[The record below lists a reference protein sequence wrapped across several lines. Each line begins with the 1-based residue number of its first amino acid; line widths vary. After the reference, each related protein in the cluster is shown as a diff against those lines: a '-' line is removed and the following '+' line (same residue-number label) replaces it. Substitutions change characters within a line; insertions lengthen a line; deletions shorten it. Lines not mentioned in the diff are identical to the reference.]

1 VRTTSRTKGAVVV
14 VALSTVVL
22 LSATSSG
29 SAAPSAPGDRP
40 SYAAPRAPSAAVVRS
55 TMVRLITGDRVH
67 SISRADGTTTSTIS
81 GRTPF
86 IWSGDRG
93 ARYVVPGRP
102 ASRQHALDL
111 TLFDVTAVA
120 RVTRHGR
127 TPLVVR
133 FAPGMSPSRVAGLHL
148 DISRSRT
155 VGRSTVVR
163 GAYGPHFAGLSVGE
177 LRGISSIR
185 LRARPARVD
194 AAVDVPTH
202 TVEVHVAR
210 GNGSAAHYALV
221 TLQATVDGDSY
232 LEQAD
237 VDGLGMATFTDVPE
251 GEYSVVVQ
259 TFEKVL
265 VNPQFDVT
273 SDQVVEFNLAD
284 ATVKPQVRL
293 PGFRTLWTNLTVE
306 RDPEQGFGIP
316 FGSEG
321 PHFRMR
327 VQPTSGIVTHGALHT
342 GVTATF
348 VTGSAAAGYDR
359 VANTADVRRGI
370 PDHLSVVHHR
380 RDFARVVD
388 VFYANGPGAQRPLMV
403 IPGNTRL
410 LFSGGMVEF
419 MTPVPGRLHVW
430 IQAGRGAYLQQTVF
444 PLAEDLFEGDN
455 TQVGD
460 VRGYPQAG
468 SHAPITFL
476 HGPVGPG
483 LELAP
488 HSRFASGAWRRGDQL
503 SLGVPIFGGAGAT
516 AFDFADPRD
525 ASWSLRQGSRLLARG
540 HQAIYRVVDVPH
552 GERTYRLF
560 AETHP
565 GKTWDLSTRVR
576 DVWTFHSRGGKS
588 GVPLLTPSYLPPTDL
603 AGNMR
608 PGHTGY
614 RISFHSTPHSARV
627 AQVSVELSTNH
638 GRTWR
643 SARVTCTSGLTFHV
657 GYRTP
662 PAHGRVRYLSLR
674 VTARDVHGNSVEE
687 TAYRAYRLS

>member
-1 VRTTSRTKGAVVV
+1 MRPTNRTTGAVV
-14 VALSTVVL
+14 VALSTVAL
-22 LSATSSG
+22 LSVASPSG
-29 SAAPSAPGDRP
+29 SAAPSAPRTAT
-40 SYAAPRAPSAAVVRS
+40 SHRAASVPTGPFVRS
-55 TMVRLITGDRVH
+55 TTVRLITGDTVH
-67 SISRADGTTTSTIS
+67 TFTRADGTSTSTVS

-93 ARYVVPGRP
+93 AQYVVPRRP

-111 TLFDVTAVA
+111 SLFDVTAVA

-127 TPLVVR
+127 TPVVVR
-133 FAPGMSPSRVAGLHL
+133 FAAGKPAADVPGLRLETGSA
-148 DISRSRT
+148 RT
-155 VGRSTVVR
+155 VGRRTVVH
-163 GAYGPHFAGLSVGE
+163 GTYGRHFAGLRSAD
-177 LRGISSIR
+177 LRGITSVR
-185 LRARPARVD
+185 LVAPPAHVD
-194 AAVDVPTH
+194 AATTPTH
-202 TVEVHVAR
+202 TVQVHVAR
-210 GNGSAAHYALV
+210 RNGSAADYALV

-237 VDGLGMATFTDVPE
+237 VDGLGMATFPDVPE

-265 VNPQFDVT
+265 VNPQFDVA
-273 SDQVVEFNLAD
+273 SDHVVEFNLAD
-284 ATVKPQVRL
+284 ATVKPQVTL

-316 FGSEG
+316 FGLEA
-321 PHFRMR
+321 PHFSMR
-327 VQPTSGIVTHGALHT
+327 VQPTSGVVTHGALHT

-348 VTGSAAAGYDR
+348 VTGRAAVGYDR

-370 PDHLSVVHHR
+370 PDHFSVVHRR

-388 VFYANGPGAQRPLMV
+388 VFYANGPAAPRPLMV
-403 IPGNTRL
+403 IPGNTHL
-410 LFSGGMVEF
+410 LFSGGMVEL

-430 IQAGRGAYLQQTVF
+430 MQAGRGAYLQQTVF
-444 PLAEDLFEGDN
+444 PLAADLFEGDN

-460 VRGYPQAG
+460 VRGYATAG
-468 SHAPITFL
+468 DHAPITFL

-488 HSRFASGAWRRGDQL
+488 HSRFASGAWRRGDQVH
-503 SLGVPIFGGAGAT
+503 LGVPIFGGAGAT
-516 AFDFADPRD
+516 TFDFADRRD
-525 ASWSLRQGSRLLARG
+525 ASWSLREGSRVMAHG

-552 GERTYRLF
+552 GPRIYRLT
-560 AETHP
+560 AEIHP
-565 GKTWDLSTRVR
+565 GRAWDLSTHVR
-576 DVWTFHSRGGKS
+576 DVWTFHSRGGRS
-588 GVPLLTPSYLPPTDL
+588 GVPLLTPRYVPPTDL
-603 AGNMR
+603 AGNIR

-614 RISFHSTPHSARV
+614 RLSFHSTPHSARV

-643 SARVTCTSGLTFHV
+643 SARVTRTSGLTFHV

-662 PAHGRVRYLSLR
+662 PAHGRSRYLSLR
-674 VTARDVHGNSVEE
+674 VTARDVHGNRVQE
-687 TAYRAYRLS
+687 TAYQAYRLS